1 MRVGGKK
8 EGGGEWGAVRV
19 GGKEEEG
26 RRVSDHEYGR
36 YRPGT
41 SGCFI
46 HMKGLE
52 GGKTGS

>member
-8 EGGGEWGAVRV
+8 
-19 GGKEEEG
+19 EEG

-46 HMKGLE
+46 HMKRLE
-52 GGKTGS
+52 GGKRELEDVEDSCTR